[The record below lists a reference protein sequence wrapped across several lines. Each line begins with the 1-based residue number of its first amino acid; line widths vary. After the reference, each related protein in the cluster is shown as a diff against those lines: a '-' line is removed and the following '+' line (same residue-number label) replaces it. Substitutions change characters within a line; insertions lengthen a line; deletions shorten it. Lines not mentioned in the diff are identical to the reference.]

1 MEGKDLRKA
10 GLKVTLPRLKILEIL
25 ESSTTARHL
34 SAEDIYRTLLDSNED
49 IGLAT
54 VYRVLTQFEAAGLV
68 TRHHFEDG
76 MAVFELNQGTHHDHI
91 VCLDCGR
98 VEEFMDSGIE
108 DRQKAVAQRLGF
120 AIRDHSLILYG
131 NCRKA
136 TALTGARPALTGHLK
151 HLFRMLARF
160 RGDLDPA
167 EHASELLDAIPRRKV
182 VKAVRVVRPSVSFVT
197 RRW

>member
-1 MEGKDLRKA
+1 MGCRAPPEADLEGKDLRKA

-25 ESSTTARHL
+25 EGSTTRHL
-34 SAEDIYRTLLDSNED
+34 SAEDIYRTLLESNED

-108 DRQKAVAQRLGF
+108 ERQTAVAQKLGF
-120 AIRDHSLILYG
+120 SIRDHSLILYG
-131 NCRKA
+131 HCRRENCPFRTRK
-136 TALTGARPALTGHLK
+136 
-151 HLFRMLARF
+151 
-160 RGDLDPA
+160 
-167 EHASELLDAIPRRKV
+167 PR
-182 VKAVRVVRPSVSFVT
+182 
-197 RRW
+197 

>member
-1 MEGKDLRKA
+1 MAGMIPHRTGRARVLAGEHRMEGEDLRKA

-25 ESSTTARHL
+25 ERSTTRHL
-34 SAEDIYRTLLDSNED
+34 SAEDIYRSLLESHED

-108 DRQKAVAQRLGF
+108 DRQTAVARRLGF
-120 AIRDHSLILYG
+120 DIRDHSLILYG
-131 NCRKA
+131 RCERPGCAYRKK
-136 TALTGARPALTGHLK
+136 PA
-151 HLFRMLARF
+151 
-160 RGDLDPA
+160 
-167 EHASELLDAIPRRKV
+167 
-182 VKAVRVVRPSVSFVT
+182 
-197 RRW
+197 